1 MNIKIVLLLT
11 YVVIAIAGN
20 SKSIEHFKYT
30 EQREKINIEDNVR
43 RYKTKTL
50 KNVNYEWFI
59 EKENWQ
65 HCDKIDDKYRIDP
78 ILL

>member
-50 KNVNYEWFI
+50 KNVNYE
-59 EKENWQ
+59 
-65 HCDKIDDKYRIDP
+65 
-78 ILL
+78 

>member
-1 MNIKIVLLLT
+1 MKINKVKINLHKINEGKVKMNIKIVLLLT

-50 KNVNYEWFI
+50 KNVNYE
-59 EKENWQ
+59 
-65 HCDKIDDKYRIDP
+65 
-78 ILL
+78 